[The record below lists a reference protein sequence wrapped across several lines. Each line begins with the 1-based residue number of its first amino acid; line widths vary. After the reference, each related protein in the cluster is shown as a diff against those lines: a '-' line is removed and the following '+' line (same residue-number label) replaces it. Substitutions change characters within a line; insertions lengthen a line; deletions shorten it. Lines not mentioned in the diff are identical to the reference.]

1 MSDGWKMEGWIAIYK
16 GKRIEIRLDETDSL
30 WGAEQIAIERL
41 RVPKSKRGL
50 LAIAPGYS
58 EENG

>member
-1 MSDGWKMEGWIAIYK
+1 MKDENQKLAGWVALYN

-30 WGAEQIAIERL
+30 WGAQQIAIERL

-50 LAIAPGYS
+50 LAIAPGY
-58 EENG
+58 ETE

>member
-1 MSDGWKMEGWIAIYK
+1 MKDENQKLAGWVAIYN

-30 WGAEQIAIERL
+30 WGAQQIAIERL

-50 LAIAPGYS
+50 LAIAPGY
-58 EENG
+58 ETE